1 MKHTFTLLLL
11 CLATTLYAQSSENE
25 KVLRI
30 GQAVMHPDDFNNVSH
45 ALPVCDSV
53 DISLYSSDKYAALSE
68 MAYWRIDTSAS
79 SKITVHPVPADL
91 HFHYILTFT
100 NGQTYTCAQNIADI
114 AGGSYMHILLK
125 GTLRS
130 GTHIQTADE
139 ALLSLLLSQPL
150 KQITFAHA
158 RYATATPPMGIA
170 MQPAYTISFSK
181 AEAQKL
187 QMAIRIATL

>member
-1 MKHTFTLLLL
+1 
-11 CLATTLYAQSSENE
+11 
-25 KVLRI
+25 
-30 GQAVMHPDDFNNVSH
+30 
-45 ALPVCDSV
+45 
-53 DISLYSSDKYAALSE
+53 

-79 SKITVHPVPADL
+79 SKITFHPVPADL

-100 NGQTYTCAQNIADI
+100 NGQTYTCPQNIADV
-114 AGGSYMHILLK
+114 AGSYMHILLK

-158 RYATATPPMGIA
+158 RYATATPPMGIS